1 MSANS
6 LPTINIV
13 GAGAS
18 GYFLAMLLAAH
29 RVHINLFDLGKRP
42 GRKILISGGG
52 NCNFT
57 NYEVSSSNY
66 VSANQH
72 FVKSALKGF
81 SNYDF
86 IAWVTARNLP
96 YHLKDETK
104 LFATNGAKSLLE
116 LLSNELA
123 DRSLSGK
130 STINYYWETSVV
142 DALPHQVTTSTG
154 EQVAGD
160 YTVLA
165 TGGLAMP
172 RLQVSSVGQTIPA
185 TASSYVTH
193 RPGLVPL
200 ALKGNLNF
208 YKQLNGVS
216 LPVTLTSAS
225 GHSFTQDMLFT
236 YQGITGPVVLNISN
250 RWQPGEAITIDFLPA
265 LNLAQAL
272 RHIQDVAHGKVIN
285 NEYVL
290 ANAQSQEII
299 RNCSARKQ
307 VKNLLTLL
315 LPSSLV
321 ECWEAAQAYN
331 PVTTHLVK
339 QIQPLLKR
347 QIAQLSNQD
356 LLTLDAFIHN
366 QSWEIASSLD
376 FDKAEV
382 MWGGI
387 NTDLLSSKTME
398 VKAYPGLYVIG
409 EAMDVTGDL
418 GGYNFQWCWSSAYAC
433 YKAILANLGMTE
445 QPLLD

>member
-1 MSANS
+1 MSDNTF
-6 LPTINIV
+6 PTINIV

-29 RVHINLFDLGKRP
+29 RVQINLFDLGKRP

-57 NYEVSSSNY
+57 NYEVSSTNY
-66 VSANQH
+66 VSANAH
-72 FVKSALKGF
+72 FVKSALQGF

-86 IAWVTARNLP
+86 IAWVTARELA
-96 YHLKDETK
+96 YHLKDDTK
-104 LFATNGAKSLLE
+104 LFATHGAKSLLE
-116 LLSNELA
+116 LITSELEY
-123 DRSLSGK
+123 RKLSGK
-130 STINYYWETSVV
+130 ATINYYWETSIIDV
-142 DALPHQVTTSTG
+142 LPYQVTTSTG
-154 EQVAGD
+154 IQVAGD
-160 YTVLA
+160 FSILA

-172 RLQVSSVGQTIPA
+172 RLKVSAVGQTIPA
-185 TASSYVTH
+185 TAQDYVIH

-208 YKQLNGVS
+208 YKQLSGVS

-236 YQGITGPVVLNISN
+236 YLGITGPVVLNISN
-250 RWQPGEAITIDFLPA
+250 RWQPGENINLDLLPR

-272 RHIQDVAHGKVIN
+272 RHIQDVAHGKVQN
-285 NEYVL
+285 HDYVIS
-290 ANAQSQEII
+290 NIEVQEVI

-307 VKNLLTLL
+307 VKNLLTML
-315 LPSSLV
+315 LPSSLI
-321 ECWEAAQAYN
+321 ECWEQVQADN
-331 PVTTHLVK
+331 PQTTYVVK

-356 LLTLDAFIHN
+356 LLILETFIHN
-366 QSWEIASSLD
+366 QNWEITHSLD

-382 MWGGI
+382 MLGGI
-387 NTDLLSSKTME
+387 NTNILSSKTME

-433 YKAILANLGMTE
+433 YKAILAKLGIPI
-445 QPLLD
+445 QPLLN